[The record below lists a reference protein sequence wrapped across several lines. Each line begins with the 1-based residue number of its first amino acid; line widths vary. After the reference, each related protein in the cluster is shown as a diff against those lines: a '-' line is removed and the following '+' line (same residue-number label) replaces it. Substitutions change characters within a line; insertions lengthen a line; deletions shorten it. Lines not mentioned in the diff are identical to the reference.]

1 MTAKQ
6 FDIIVAGAGLVG
18 LSSAYH
24 LQKSNPNKKILLIER
39 LPRPAQANSGRSAAM
54 FRNTFTSVD
63 NLLLADTS
71 IDFYL
76 NLQQE
81 QGIDLGIRLIGYLWL
96 VSENQTN
103 QIQRHVRKMIE
114 HKVDVKQFTVQE
126 LKEIFPQLCTQFDK
140 GDEEAQTLK
149 LVNIGTALF
158 GKKCGSLDPDLL
170 AEFYMK
176 GFLQSGGQASFNTNV
191 TSLII
196 EPQEKLGLEGEPFV
210 WQEAQI
216 VGVHVSGE
224 LEGDI
229 RANTVVLATGA
240 WTNELLD
247 PRGIDG
253 RIKVK
258 KRQLFKIDVGQNKGL
273 SDLLFNRSF
282 NSERVPPFVILPK
295 SGIYV
300 KPVKEGRSFWI
311 GCEDEINRE
320 FINVPDANLDTY
332 NAEKKYYEF
341 DVHPVLCKYLP
352 QFKDVRPSSMWAGL
366 YGINTLD
373 YLPYVFMECG
383 AIIVCGDSGS
393 GVMKA
398 DALGRVVD
406 AMYKEGENATAYLYP
421 NTPYEARKLSYKQR
435 NVEREEWVI

>member
-1 MTAKQ
+1 MTK
-6 FDIIVAGAGLVG
+6 FDIIVIGAGLVG

-24 LQKSNPNKKILLIER
+24 LQKCNPNKKILLIER

-63 NLLLADTS
+63 NLQLADTS

-81 QGIDLGIRLIGYLWL
+81 QGVDLGIRLIGYLWL
-96 VSENQTN
+96 VSENQTD
-103 QIQRHVRKMIE
+103 QVQRHLQKMVE
-114 HKVDVKQFTVQE
+114 HRVDVKQITVQE
-126 LKEIFPQLCTQFDK
+126 LKEIFPQVCTHFNK
-140 GDEEAQTLK
+140 NDEEAQTLG

-176 GFLQSGGQASFNTNV
+176 GFLQFGGQASFNTNV
-191 TSLII
+191 TDLII
-196 EPQEKLGLEGEPFV
+196 EPDEKLGLNGEPFV
-210 WQEAQI
+210 WQEARI
-216 VGVHVSGE
+216 VGVRVSGE

-229 RANTVVLATGA
+229 RASRIVLATGA
-240 WTNELLD
+240 WANELLD

-258 KRQLFKIDVGQNKGL
+258 KRQLFKVDVGQNKGL
-273 SDLLFNRSF
+273 SDLLSNRSF
-282 NSERVPPFVILPK
+282 NSEGIPPFVILPK
-295 SGIYV
+295 SGIYI
-300 KPVKEGRSFWI
+300 KPVKEECSFWV

-320 FINVPDANLDTY
+320 FITVPDANLDTY
-332 NAEKKYYEF
+332 KAERRYYEF
-341 DVHPVLCKYLP
+341 DIHPVLSKYLP
-352 QFKDVRPSSMWAGL
+352 SFKDVRPSSMWAGL

-398 DALGRVVD
+398 DALGRIVD
-406 AMYKEGENATAYLYP
+406 AMYREGENATAYLYP
-421 NTPYEARKLSYKQR
+421 NIPYDVRKLSYRQR